1 MSKCKQYSDVGYNTY
16 CHLFDSFVVPV
27 QDYACEIW
35 WNTNINMCDKITE
48 RAMRYYLG
56 VHNLTP
62 LPALYGKMGR
72 LKTKYRHYIHVIRF
86 WNRLVNMDNHR
97 LTKHIFQSDA
107 LFSVTGKRNW
117 PYDVNCGIL
126 PLRVETGRRQRARDE
141 TTGQTR
147 SLKLEERVCSISNII
162 SC

>member
-1 MSKCKQYSDVGYNTY
+1 MVGCVSSQLKPSELYILSCEKSLGLRPQPFSHLRMLSSSGFILYRMSWSDEENNVLVCFKNFERPSTSHNKSLHSGIWDVGYNTY

-35 WNTNINMCDKITE
+35 WNSNINMCDKITE

-62 LPALYGKMGR
+62 LPALYGEMGW

-86 WNRLVNMDNHR
+86 
-97 LTKHIFQSDA
+97 
-107 LFSVTGKRNW
+107 
-117 PYDVNCGIL
+117 
-126 PLRVETGRRQRARDE
+126 
-141 TTGQTR
+141 
-147 SLKLEERVCSISNII
+147 
-162 SC
+162 